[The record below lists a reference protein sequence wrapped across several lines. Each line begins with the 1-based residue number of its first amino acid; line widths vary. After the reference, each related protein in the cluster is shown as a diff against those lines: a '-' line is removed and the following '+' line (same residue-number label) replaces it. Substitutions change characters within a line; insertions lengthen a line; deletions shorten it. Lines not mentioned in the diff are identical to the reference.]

1 MNSPI
6 LTKVSDR
13 KVLLSLVIP
22 VYNEELVIDI
32 TINRVRQ
39 VLESMKIKYEI
50 IVINDGSTDGTMEI
64 LLKAKKNDSLRVLS
78 IINNSGK

>member
-1 MNSPI
+1 MDSPI